1 MEISAEEIK
10 VQGLETV
17 EQIRDAIHNYNKQR
31 ANCDTNYVNY
41 KGDYKCKVDYMKFI
55 RCLEKILE

>member
-55 RCLEKILE
+55 RCLGKILE